1 MNDFWNDDD
10 MHPRPRQRSRAKIW
24 GLRIAV
30 GGVLL
35 GFVGLLA
42 AGAWSL
48 LGEKETTKRQVV
60 QIALLKPPPLPPPPP
75 PPEVKPPEPEVKEE
89 VKLPE
94 PDPQPKAEEA
104 PPPGEQLGLDA
115 DANGA
120 ADGFGLAAR
129 KGGQDITTLG
139 GGGGGNRAQL
149 AWFTGMV
156 ESLLQEHFQKNDKLR
171 RADYRAVIKVWFT
184 PNGTVERFELAGS
197 SGNPEIDRN
206 LQLSLSDMPRLKQPP
221 PDNLPQPVKLR
232 ITSRGSG

>member
-10 MHPRPRQRSRAKIW
+10 IQPHSRKRSRARSW
-24 GLRIAV
+24 VLRIAA
-30 GGVLL
+30 GATLL

-48 LGEKETTKRQVV
+48 LGGKETTKRQVV
-60 QIALLKPPPLPPPPP
+60 QISLLKPPPPPPPPP

-94 PDPQPKAEEA
+94 PEPQPKADEA

-115 DANGA
+115 DANGS

-139 GGGGGNRAQL
+139 GGGGNRAQL

-156 ESLLQEHFQKNDKLR
+156 ESVLQEQFQKNDKLR
-171 RADYRAVIKVWFT
+171 RADYRAVVKVWFAR
-184 PNGTVERFELAGS
+184 NGALERFELAGS

-206 LQLSLSDMPRLKQPP
+206 LQLALSEMPRLKQPP
-221 PDNLPQPVKLR
+221 PEDLPQPVKLR
-232 ITSRGSG
+232 ITSRGSS

>member
-1 MNDFWNDDD
+1 MNDLYDGDN
-10 MHPRPRQRSRAKIW
+10 RSRSRKRNRATTW
-24 GLRIAV
+24 GLRVAA
-30 GGVLL
+30 GAALL

-48 LGEKETTKRQVV
+48 LGQKETTKRQVV
-60 QIALLKPPPLPPPPP
+60 QISLLKPPPPPPPPP
-75 PPEVKPPEPEVKEE
+75 PPEVKPPEPQVKPEE

-120 ADGFGLAAR
+120 GDGFGLAAR

-139 GGGGGNRAQL
+139 GGGGNRAQL

-156 ESLLQEHFQKNDKLR
+156 EGLLQEQFQKHDKLR
-171 RADYRAVIKVWFT
+171 RADYRAVVKVWFT
-184 PNGTVERFELAGS
+184 RNGAVERFELAGS
-197 SGNPEIDRN
+197 TGNPEIDRN
-206 LQLSLSDMPRLKQPP
+206 LQVALSEMPRLRQPP
-221 PDNLPQPVKLR
+221 PDDLPQPVKVR